1 MPRAEMHPRDVLP
14 SEAGV
19 EALDQIYDSDP
30 LFGRIS
36 ETAARLVR
44 QLCGM
49 AWDSRFLRIL
59 EIGDGTGA
67 LAASLLPVLPSN
79 RSEYVLTHPD
89 ETALAQV
96 QARFAGWAG
105 LRCTPLDLAG
115 DLAEPRFGFP
125 QFDIPPAAALMPPTP
140 TPLPS

>member
-44 QLCGM
+44 QLCRM
-49 AWDSRFLRIL
+49 TSDTRFLRIL
-59 EIGDGTGA
+59 EIGDGTGV
-67 LAASLLPVLPSN
+67 LAASLLPLLPSN

-96 QARFAGWAG
+96 QARLAGCAR
-105 LRCTPLDLAG
+105 LRCTPRDPARDPAQQRFALAHF
-115 DLAEPRFGFP
+115 A
-125 QFDIPPAAALMPPTP
+125 
-140 TPLPS
+140 

>member
-36 ETAARLVR
+36 ETAARFVR
-44 QLCGM
+44 QLCRM
-49 AWDSRFLRIL
+49 TSDSRFLRLL

-67 LAASLLPVLPSN
+67 PAASLLPVLPAT
-79 RSEYVLTHPD
+79 RSESVLTHPD
-89 ETALAQV
+89 ETALAQLP
-96 QARFAGWAG
+96 A
-105 LRCTPLDLAG
+105 PS
-115 DLAEPRFGFP
+115 PRWTA
-125 QFDIPPAAALMPPTP
+125 PPVPP
-140 TPLPS
+140 